1 MSHRVGELSSNSEL
15 DGDFKVCNEDQIPNY
30 YGMNTSFTGGKKAIK
45 NRIIQDLQNLKFH
58 HSGLISFRFI
68 VNCEGN
74 IGRFRTQATNLELEN
89 LEIDQDKIK
98 IIEEALTK
106 LKQWNPARNE
116 YNTFDS
122 YYVLN
127 FKIRN
132 NRIVDIF

>member
-1 MSHRVGELSSNSEL
+1 MSHRIGELSSDSEL

-45 NRIIQDLQNLKFH
+45 NEIIHELENLEFQ

-74 IGRFRTQATNLELEN
+74 IGRFRALASDLNLEN
-89 LEIDQDKIK
+89 VEIDPNKLK
-98 IIEEALTK
+98 TIEEALLK
-106 LKQWNPARNE
+106 LKNWNPARNE

-127 FKIRN
+127 FKIRKN
-132 NRIVDIF
+132 KIIDIF